1 MKIFVAKLGFY
12 TKADDLLA
20 LFSKFGKVESAKVIM
35 DRETNRSKCY
45 GFVEMPN
52 DDEACN
58 DVINLVSGVIEKLKL
73 AVYRQDFNS
82 DPTGFWD
89 YEKNNEPGRKGIC
102 EIKYIL
108 GLYKFWDALLER
120 FPHLLIDDCA
130 GGGHRIDIEMLGR
143 SAPMWRSDYQC
154 SWDCCPEANQIQNFG
169 AAWWYPYSGVGFG
182 PTLGDTYNF
191 RSAYAPGM
199 TIRTWEHADPEW
211 EVGATNEP
219 FDWARKYFNEYLSVQ
234 HYFSCDFYPLIKNS
248 KETISWAAYQYDEPE
263 SCSGIIL
270 AFRREECPFAVADVM
285 PGGVAEDKT
294 YEFVNVDTQEKL
306 VATGAELK
314 KNGLKLEI
322 KNKRE
327 SLLIKYS
334 YK

>member
-1 MKIFVAKLGFY
+1 M
-12 TKADDLLA
+12 
-20 LFSKFGKVESAKVIM
+20 
-35 DRETNRSKCY
+35 
-45 GFVEMPN
+45 
-52 DDEACN
+52 
-58 DVINLVSGVIEKLKL
+58 
-73 AVYRQDFNS
+73 
-82 DPTGFWD
+82 
-89 YEKNNEPGRKGIC
+89 
-102 EIKYIL
+102 
-108 GLYKFWDALLER
+108 
-120 FPHLLIDDCA
+120 LIDNCA
-130 GGGHRIDIEMLGR
+130 GGGHRVDIESLAR
-143 SAPMWRSDYQC
+143 SIPLWRSDFCSIWDNVPEGYQLQ
-154 SWDCCPEANQIQNFG
+154 EIGN
-169 AAWWYPYSGVGFG
+169 AWWYPYSGVGFG

-306 VATGAELK
+306 VVTGAELK